1 MEGSKVSLQTWLLA
15 IHRLATALKEGLNKG
30 VNSELE
36 FSNVK
41 LKQPSPESQP
51 GIGSSAPKTG
61 EFR

>member
-1 MEGSKVSLQTWLLA
+1 MKGAWNAFSMTRQ
-15 IHRLATALKEGLNKG
+15 EGLNKW
-30 VNSELE
+30 VNSEFE

-51 GIGSSAPKTG
+51 GIGNSAPKTA